1 MNANDQQAI
10 EDAVKEIGLSMASN
24 AFPVFYVAQ
33 NVYDTTESVWTVWN
47 ARESAD
53 EMAKI
58 EAGIDL
64 VFAVVGWVPVVGAG
78 VKRTF
83 RLVNHKSEIYGPL
96 LFDILRL
103 VLQRAHVQ
111 TSPDALID
119 KLFDATGVKK
129 YLTEAREH
137 IQQSWL
143 YREMPSSVQVTFM
156 QALTFVETNLP
167 YWLGQFVQ
175 RKLLHWRKKQPNSS
189 AVSTLEEHRTTE
201 KPGAKGEEAKAGHDR
216 PVSTPSKGVV
226 NAKLA
231 VTDITTEI
239 TGILGEHIG
248 DYYCYE
254 KLKWGNGWTGH
265 DKGLSGKWSERPGL
279 RVMGKLNDKGRLNK
293 LFDLKARGHGID
305 GVWRAAPFSNQ
316 MKDFAIVEMKAST
329 TTRKLKDPNAKH
341 SIAGKLGTIKEKV
354 RPPAQDLLE
363 PPPDDS
369 GPASPTAGGPNI
381 GGGKPSPGGGKP
393 SPGGGK
399 PSPGGGKPTPGGS
412 TNEGSPPRREQSD
425 SASPKTETTQKDKP
439 ATTGPSSAKIARVQ
453 MSHEWIEAKISGAV
467 PEQELAD
474 AILRLG
480 YSRHLLYVPFYLP
493 SAVQHVEALAAGT
506 EHEHADH
513 DLPFTHHYKDGEV
526 EEAVKLK
533 ASRIK

>member
-1 MNANDQQAI
+1 MNESDQQAI
-10 EDAVKEIGLSMASN
+10 EDAVKEIGWSMATN
-24 AFPVFYVAQ
+24 AVPLFYVAQ

-53 EMAKI
+53 EMTKI

-103 VLQRAHVQ
+103 VLQQAHIQ

-119 KLFDATGVKK
+119 KLFDASGVKQ

-137 IQQSWL
+137 IQKSWL
-143 YREMPSSVQVTFM
+143 YREMPSAMQVTFM

-167 YWLGQFVQ
+167 YWLAQFVQ

-189 AVSTLEEHRTTE
+189 AVSTLDEHRTTE

-216 PVSTPSKGVV
+216 PVPTSSRGVV

-231 VTDITTEI
+231 VTDITTSI

-254 KLKWGNGWTGH
+254 KLNWGNGWKNH
-265 DKGLSGKWSERPGL
+265 DKGLNGKWSEQPGL
-279 RVMGKLNDKGRLNK
+279 RVMGKLNDKGKLNK
-293 LFDLKARGHGID
+293 LFDFNARGHGID
-305 GVWRAAPFSNQ
+305 GVWRAAPVSNQ
-316 MKDFAIVEMKAST
+316 AKDFAIVEIKAST
-329 TTRKLKDPNAKH
+329 TTRKLKDANAKH
-341 SIAGKLGTIKEKV
+341 SIWSKLGTIKDEV
-354 RPPAQDLLE
+354 RPPAEELLE
-363 PPPDDS
+363 PPEDAGPGLPTGGGS
-369 GPASPTAGGPNI
+369 GKPGSGKPKPGGGGGKPTGT
-381 GGGKPSPGGGKP
+381 GGGKPSGGADAGALPRTKQKTESAP
-393 SPGGGK
+393 AGDTGSSTAASDK
-399 PSPGGGKPTPGGS
+399 EGGS
-412 TNEGSPPRREQSD
+412 AEV
-425 SASPKTETTQKDKP
+425 TT
-439 ATTGPSSAKIARVQ
+439 SVVQ
-453 MSHEWIEAKISGAV
+453 MSHPWIRKNIKDAV
-467 PEQELAD
+467 SSDLAD
-474 AILRLG
+474 SILRVG

-493 SAVQHVEALAAGT
+493 SAAQHVEALATGD
-506 EHEHADH
+506 EHGHSDH
-513 DLPFTHHYKDGEV
+513 DLPFTHHYKDFEV
-526 EEAVKLK
+526 EEAVKRK
-533 ASRIK
+533 ANRIKLRR

>member
-1 MNANDQQAI
+1 MNESDQQAI
-10 EDAVKEIGLSMASN
+10 EDAVKEIGWSMATN
-24 AFPVFYVAQ
+24 AVPLFYVAQ

-53 EMAKI
+53 EMTKI

-103 VLQRAHVQ
+103 VLQQAHIQ

-137 IQQSWL
+137 IQKSWL
-143 YREMPSSVQVTFM
+143 YREMPSAMQVTFM
-156 QALTFVETNLP
+156 QALNFVETNLP
-167 YWLGQFVQ
+167 YWLAQFVQ

-189 AVSTLEEHRTTE
+189 AVSTLDEHRTTE

-216 PVSTPSKGVV
+216 PVPTPSTGVV

-231 VTDITTEI
+231 VTDITTSI

-254 KLKWGNGWTGH
+254 KLKWGNGWKDH
-265 DKGLSGKWSERPGL
+265 DKGLSGKWSEQPGL
-279 RVMGKLNDKGRLNK
+279 RVMGKLNDKGKLNK

-316 MKDFAIVEMKAST
+316 AKDFAIVEIKAST
-329 TTRKLKDPNAKH
+329 TTKKLKDPNAKH
-341 SIAGKLGTIKEKV
+341 SIASKLGTIKEAV

-363 PPPDDS
+363 PPADE
-369 GPASPTAGGPNI
+369 GPALPSK
-381 GGGKPSPGGGKP
+381 GGGKPG
-393 SPGGGK
+393 GGGK

-412 TNEGSPPRREQSD
+412 TSESSPPRKQQSD
-425 SASPKTETTQKDKP
+425 AAPPTTGTTPTDKGT
-439 ATTGPSSAKIARVQ
+439 ANGPSSAKIARVQ
-453 MSHEWIEAKISGAV
+453 MSHEWIRKRLPDAV
-467 PEQELAD
+467 TPQTLVD
-474 AILRLG
+474 TILQLG

-493 SAVQHVEALAAGT
+493 AAAQHVEALAVGD
-506 EHEHADH
+506 EHGHSDH

>member
-1 MNANDQQAI
+1 MNESDQQAI
-10 EDAVKEIGLSMASN
+10 EDAVKEIGWSMATN
-24 AFPVFYVAQ
+24 AVPLFYVAQ

-53 EMAKI
+53 EMTKI

-103 VLQRAHVQ
+103 VLQQAHIQ

-137 IQQSWL
+137 IQKSWL
-143 YREMPSSVQVTFM
+143 YREMPSAMQVTFM

-167 YWLGQFVQ
+167 YWLAQFVQ
-175 RKLLHWRKKQPNSS
+175 RKLLHWRKKQPNSA

-216 PVSTPSKGVV
+216 PVPTPSRGVV

-254 KLKWGNGWTGH
+254 KLKWGSGWQTH
-265 DKGLSGKWSERPGL
+265 DKGLSGKWSEQPGL
-279 RVMGKLNDKGRLNK
+279 RVMGKLNDKGKLNK
-293 LFDLKARGHGID
+293 LFELKARGHGID

-316 MKDFAIVEMKAST
+316 MKDYAIVEMKAST
-329 TTRKLKDPNAKH
+329 TKRKLKDPNAKH
-341 SIAGKLGTIKEKV
+341 SIWSKLGTIKDEV
-354 RPPAQDLLE
+354 RPLADDLLE
-363 PPPDDS
+363 PPDDA
-369 GPASPTAGGPNI
+369 GLTVPAGG
-381 GGGKPSPGGGKP
+381 GSGKPGS
-393 SPGGGK
+393 
-399 PSPGGGKPTPGGS
+399 GKPTPGGGGGKPLS
-412 TNEGSPPRREQSD
+412 TGGG
-425 SASPKTETTQKDKP
+425 KP
-439 ATTGPSSAKIARVQ
+439 AASSDVKAQRKQQEESAAAPGGAAPTTEPAAPKDPKASIVQ
-453 MSHEWIEAKISGAV
+453 MSNAWILKNLPEAVSRDI
-467 PEQELAD
+467 ELS
-474 AILRLG
+474 ILNVG

-493 SAVQHVEALAAGT
+493 SAAQHVEALATGD
-506 EHEHADH
+506 EHGHADH

-526 EEAVKLK
+526 AEAVKRKAERLK
-533 ASRIK
+533 SRT

>member
-1 MNANDQQAI
+1 MNESDQQAI
-10 EDAVKEIGLSMASN
+10 EDAVKEIGWSMAAN
-24 AFPVFYVAQ
+24 AVPMFYVAQ

-53 EMAKI
+53 EMTKI

-103 VLQRAHVQ
+103 VLQQAHIQ

-137 IQQSWL
+137 IQKSWL
-143 YREMPSSVQVTFM
+143 YREMPSAMQVTFM

-167 YWLGQFVQ
+167 YWLAQFVQ

-216 PVSTPSKGVV
+216 PVPTPSRGVV

-231 VTDITTEI
+231 VTDITTSI

-254 KLKWGNGWTGH
+254 KLKWGNGWKDH
-265 DKGLSGKWSERPGL
+265 DKGPSGKWSEKPGL
-279 RVMGKLNDKGRLNK
+279 RVMGKLNDKGKLNK
-293 LFDLKARGHGID
+293 LFDPNARGRGID

-316 MKDFAIVEMKAST
+316 TKDFAIVEIKAST

-341 SIAGKLGTIKEKV
+341 SIAGKLGTVKEAV
-354 RPPAQDLLE
+354 RPPANDLLE
-363 PPPDDS
+363 PPEDA
-369 GPASPTAGGPNI
+369 GPTVPAKGGGKQGG
-381 GGGKPSPGGGKP
+381 GGGKPP
-393 SPGGGK
+393 
-399 PSPGGGKPTPGGS
+399 PGGGKPTAGGGAGEVPAHGEQKSPTTSPQTSSGS
-412 TNEGSPPRREQSD
+412 TTDAGG
-425 SASPKTETTQKDKP
+425 KD
-439 ATTGPSSAKIARVQ
+439 TAKGDKSVDRVQ
-453 MSHEWIEAKISGAV
+453 MSTAWIERNLPQAV
-467 PEQELAD
+467 PESLVSS
-474 AILRLG
+474 ILRAG
-480 YSRHLLYVPFYLP
+480 YSRHILYVPFYLP
-493 SAVQHVEALAAGT
+493 SAAQHVEALAVGD
-506 EHEHADH
+506 EHGHTDH
-513 DLPFTHHYKDGEV
+513 DLPFTHHYKEGEV
-526 EEAVKLK
+526 AEAVKLK
-533 ASRIK
+533 ASRLKSRK